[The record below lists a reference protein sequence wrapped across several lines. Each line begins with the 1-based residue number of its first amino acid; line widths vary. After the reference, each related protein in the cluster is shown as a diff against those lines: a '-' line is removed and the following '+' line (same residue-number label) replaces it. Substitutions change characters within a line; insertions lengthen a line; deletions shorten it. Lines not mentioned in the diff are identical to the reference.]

1 MNKIQV
7 GAAPSPNLKTVKSKI
22 GSLANTTHKPGG
34 GNVKIE
40 SHKVNFSAA
49 QPRIANKNDAYAPG
63 GGEKKVTVSPS
74 ELCSIEMIS
83 SGKNIKP

>member
-34 GNVKIE
+34 GHVKIE
-40 SHKVNFSAA
+40 SHKVTFSA
-49 QPRIANKNDAYAPG
+49 QPRIAAKNDAYIPG
-63 GGEKKVTVSPS
+63 GGEKKVKAIRHCCIFDSD
-74 ELCSIEMIS
+74 L
-83 SGKNIKP
+83 